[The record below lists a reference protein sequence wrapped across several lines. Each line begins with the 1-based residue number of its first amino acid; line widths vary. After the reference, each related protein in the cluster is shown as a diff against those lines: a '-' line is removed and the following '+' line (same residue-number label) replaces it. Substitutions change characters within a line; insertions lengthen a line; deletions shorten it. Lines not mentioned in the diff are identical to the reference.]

1 MVRGTCNLEDRLSLW
16 TWFFRFAGVEE
27 KEMEFLLK
35 QDSVM
40 EKAHSV
46 YKGFSEDR
54 QLRELNEARQKRL
67 KDEATRLGSARR
79 DGKREGKL
87 EDAANFKKL
96 GVAQDIIS
104 KATGLSLEEID
115 KL

>member
-1 MVRGTCNLEDRLSLW
+1 
-16 TWFFRFAGVEE
+16 
-27 KEMEFLLK
+27 MEFLLK
-35 QDSVM
+35 QDAVM

-79 DGKREGKL
+79 EGKL
-87 EDAANFKKL
+87 EDATNLKKL
-96 GVAQDIIS
+96 GVALDIIS
-104 KATGLSLEEID
+104 KATGLSLEEIE

>member
-1 MVRGTCNLEDRLSLW
+1 
-16 TWFFRFAGVEE
+16 
-27 KEMEFLLK
+27 MEFLLK

-46 YKGFSEDR
+46 YTSFSEDR

-67 KDEATRLGSARR
+67 KDEATRMASAR
-79 DGKREGKL
+79 REGKL
-87 EDAANFKKL
+87 EGTLETARQFKRLGTDA
-96 GVAQDIIS
+96 DTIS
-104 KATGLSLEEID
+104 RATGLSLKEIE